1 MYYDVHV
8 IMNLGSF
15 GKIGRIM
22 ILVHL
27 SASWPMVQAGKIT
40 PEDATLGDWA
50 DLNEDKLGEYA
61 DAVLGV
67 YQNAVVS
74 AYDITGWSR
83 KEQGRVLF
91 HGCPSE
97 RWTSLIGTPNPGK
110 PWVRGMAR
118 PIQYL
123 DTRVVL
129 AETAGADPEHR
140 RAKVGDFT
148 LALGE
153 DGTAMVTAPPGA
165 RVIVQTVSHADLVD
179 SAWSAAWGLAKGG
192 DLDARDAGKVELL
205 KRLDALEAAERFG
218 FHIDLDKVGI
228 GAIYT
233 RSEIEALP

>member
-1 MYYDVHV
+1 
-8 IMNLGSF
+8 
-15 GKIGRIM
+15 
-22 ILVHL
+22 
-27 SASWPMVQAGKIT
+27 MVQAQKISA
-40 PEDATLGDWA
+40 EAATLGDWA
-50 DLNEDKLGEYA
+50 DLNDDKLHEYA
-61 DAVLGV
+61 DAVLGI
-67 YQNAVVS
+67 YQNTVVS
-74 AYDITGWSR
+74 AYDITRWTR
-83 KEQGRVLF
+83 REQGRVLF
-91 HGCPSE
+91 QGHPSE

-140 RAKVGDFT
+140 RAKIGGFT

-165 RVIVQTVSHADLVD
+165 KVLVQTASSTTPDLVD

-192 DLDARDAGKVELL
+192 DLDARDAGKTELL
-205 KRLDALEAAERFG
+205 KRFDALEAAERFG

-233 RSEIEALP
+233 RAEIETLP